1 MHMTYLLAIV
11 QCTGPTGLV
20 LYVPEQP
27 PKTRKLDTLE
37 YSTIDPFPIIG
48 FYLYHVISADQS
60 NNWTTSGI

>member
-37 YSTIDPFPIIG
+37 YSTINQ
-48 FYLYHVISADQS
+48 VIQIFTPMKAVLHHLVLELKI
-60 NNWTTSGI
+60 TT